1 MRENYRRHLSLA
13 SLFFLT
19 LVVFGT
25 LGFLAVEDGW
35 TVLDAFYTAAVTI
48 STVGMQPKSL
58 SAEGQ
63 MVAIILMFS
72 SFGILSYLSFTIGT
86 ALLEGRPQNWLRQK
100 RVNHMQNHVIVCGYG
115 RTGSQ
120 VAGEISEAGL
130 PVVVIE
136 QDEARVKDAE
146 EAGHVAVLGN
156 ATTDDGLHRAGIE
169 RARSL
174 VAVLDS
180 DPNNVFLVLT
190 ARHLNRDLYIVAV
203 ANDSEGEIQLRRVGV
218 DRVVSL
224 RTMASHR
231 LSSAII
237 RPSAADFI
245 ELTSLSSQV
254 SFDMDEAP
262 LASGSS
268 LIESD
273 IKDSGIREKYEAMV
287 VAIKRRNGDMIFSPM
302 GTERFHEGDVLVLIG
317 AREKL
322 KEFRQVHSAIN
333 GAGG

>member
-25 LGFLAVEDGW
+25 LGFMAVEDGW
-35 TVLDAFYTAAVTI
+35 SVLDAFYTAVVTI
-48 STVGMQPKSL
+48 STVGMQPKAL
-58 SAEGQ
+58 SSEGQ
-63 MVAIILMFS
+63 MVAIVLMFC

-100 RVNHMQNHVIVCGYG
+100 RVSHMQNHVIVCGYG

-120 VAGEISEAGL
+120 VAGEIAEAGL

-136 QDEARVKDAE
+136 QDETRVKKAE
-146 EAGHVAVLGN
+146 EAGHVAVLGD

-169 RARSL
+169 RAKSL

-180 DPNNVFLVLT
+180 DPNNVYLALT
-190 ARHLNRDLYIVAV
+190 ARDMNREMFIVAV
-203 ANDSEGEIQLRRVGV
+203 ANDQEGEIQLRRVGV

-224 RTMASHR
+224 RTLASHR

-237 RPSAADFI
+237 RPSAADFL

-273 IKDSGIREKYEAMV
+273 IKDSGIREKYQAMI
-287 VAIKRRNGDMIFSPM
+287 VAIKRRNGEMIFSPM
-302 GTERFHEGDVLVLIG
+302 GTEKFQEGDVLVLIG

-322 KEFRQVHSAIN
+322 KEFRQVHSGI
-333 GAGG
+333 GAGGD

>member
-35 TVLDAFYTAAVTI
+35 TVLDAFYTSVVTI

-58 SAEGQ
+58 SSVGQ
-63 MVAIILMFS
+63 IVAIILMFS

-120 VAGEISEAGL
+120 VAGEIAEAGL

-136 QDEARVKDAE
+136 QDETRVKNAE
-146 EAGHVAVLGN
+146 DAGHVAVLGN

-180 DPNNVFLVLT
+180 DPNNVYLALT
-190 ARHLNRDLYIVAV
+190 ARDLNRGMYIVAV

-224 RTMASHR
+224 RTLASHR

-268 LIESD
+268 LIDSD
-273 IKDSGIREKYEAMV
+273 IKDSGIREKYQAMV
-287 VAIKRRNGDMIFSPM
+287 VAIKRRNGDMVFSPM

-333 GAGG
+333 GAGD